1 MRYKLVFLKTLILQ
15 LKEMHSIQLVYDC
28 CGRKV
33 NQFYVYSGL
42 ISTMAINKKMP
53 AANER
58 A

>member
-1 MRYKLVFLKTLILQ
+1 
-15 LKEMHSIQLVYDC
+15 MHSIQLVYDC

-33 NQFYVYSGL
+33 NQFCVYSGL
-42 ISTMAINKKMP
+42 INTMVINKKMP